1 MRHSGLLVLDAVINL
16 VLGILLIVFPSRL
29 VSVLGVPSA
38 EVAFYPSL
46 LGAVLFGIGIALIIE
61 WMRGSSG
68 LGLAGAISINLCA
81 GLVLAVWLMFGRLH
95 LPVRGMVF
103 LWVLVFVLVGVSTLE
118 LLATVRGTAAQ
129 QAHRAGRQK
138 LE

>member
-29 VSVLGVPSA
+29 VSVLGVPPA
-38 EVAFYPSL
+38 DVAFYPSL

-61 WMRGSSG
+61 RMRGSSG

-118 LLATVRGTAAQ
+118 LLATMRGTAAQ
-129 QAHRAGRQK
+129 QAHRAERR
-138 LE
+138 EAD

>member
-1 MRHSGLLVLDAVINL
+1 MRHSGLFVLDAVINL